1 MKQASCLMKRTGQ
14 KLTTQARRPIMHC
27 TEGIN
32 AEGDLPHLD
41 CSSYE
46 VTNNKM
52 NGWQVCGGSFNLLG
66 GYPGL
71 EPIISPEFGLKN
83 NKV

>member
-1 MKQASCLMKRTGQ
+1 MQ
-14 KLTTQARRPIMHC
+14 RPF
-27 TEGIN
+27 TPP